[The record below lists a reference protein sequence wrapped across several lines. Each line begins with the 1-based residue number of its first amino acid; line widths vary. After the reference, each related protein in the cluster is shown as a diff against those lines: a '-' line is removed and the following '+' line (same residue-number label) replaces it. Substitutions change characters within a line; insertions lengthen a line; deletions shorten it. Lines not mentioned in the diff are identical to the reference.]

1 MSGPLSRAL
10 AGLLFVLM
18 LVPGVSAASDDGML
32 VPDSAH
38 AAAESETA
46 SVKRLRL
53 AIVNSYGMS
62 IMDDY
67 YSRTIEAVK
76 EKLSPIEIDVKIYGP
91 DSFLKAAEKES
102 FDMSIASSGLTS
114 LMIERT
120 GGLPLAAVVSDEAP
134 DPNYANGAAIIV
146 RADRPEL
153 RTLEDLR
160 GRSVAI
166 MSRTAFAGWQI
177 PASEMVRKGLDPEA
191 FFSEIRVSGYPM
203 TRIVQEV
210 KSGEVDVGFVATC
223 LLERMAR
230 AGQIDQ
236 KDFRKEIIL
245 DFLKEKNCDPKTLNV
260 IVGRGGLLKPIPGG
274 TYAVSD
280 ALLADLKAGV
290 QGQHASNLG
299 GILAR
304 EIGDSLGVPS
314 YIVDPVVVDEL
325 TDKARISG
333 MPELPRRSIFH
344 ALNQKAVARRFAKEN
359 GKRYEDL
366 NLIVI
371 HMGGGVSVGAHDHGK
386 VVDVNNI
393 LDGEGCFSPERSGTV
408 PVGDLIK
415 MCFSGKYTQKE
426 VYKKICGNGG
436 FNGYLHTNDAR
447 EVGKMAESGNALAKQ
462 VWEAFFYQ
470 IAKDAGAMAAVL
482 HGKVDQIILTGGIAY
497 NPFTAKTL
505 TEYLGW
511 IAPVTTYPGE
521 DELLALCQGAL
532 RVMTGEEEA
541 KNY

>member
-1 MSGPLSRAL
+1 MKILVINPGSTSTKVGVFEDET
-10 AGLLFVLM
+10 LLF
-18 LVPGVSAASDDGML
+18 
-32 VPDSAH
+32 
-38 AAAESETA
+38 EETLRHPTEEIAKYA
-46 SVKRLRL
+46 SV
-53 AIVNSYGMS
+53 
-62 IMDDY
+62 
-67 YSRTIEAVK
+67 
-76 EKLSPIEIDVKIYGP
+76 
-91 DSFLKAAEKES
+91 
-102 FDMSIASSGLTS
+102 
-114 LMIERT
+114 
-120 GGLPLAAVVSDEAP
+120 
-134 DPNYANGAAIIV
+134 
-146 RADRPEL
+146 
-153 RTLEDLR
+153 
-160 GRSVAI
+160 
-166 MSRTAFAGWQI
+166 
-177 PASEMVRKGLDPEA
+177 
-191 FFSEIRVSGYPM
+191 
-203 TRIVQEV
+203 
-210 KSGEVDVGFVATC
+210 
-223 LLERMAR
+223 
-230 AGQIDQ
+230 IDQ

-408 PVGDLIK
+408 PVGDLVK

-447 EVGKMAESGNALAKQ
+447 EVGKMAESGDALAKRFESEHFGEMETPVLFNCLGHEKADSDSIPALLEKQ
-462 VWEAFFYQ
+462 VQSSVYMEDTLRRLGELGVTDILEVGPGKALSGFVKKTLGADVHCTAVETAEELEAF
-470 IAKDAGAMAAVL
+470 
-482 HGKVDQIILTGGIAY
+482 LTSW
-497 NPFTAKTL
+497 K
-505 TEYLGW
+505 
-511 IAPVTTYPGE
+511 
-521 DELLALCQGAL
+521 
-532 RVMTGEEEA
+532 EA
-541 KNY
+541 QA